1 MGRRRSRRSSRRRT
15 ALPQHTPT
23 RKAAPSDW
31 GGRQTRARTTSL
43 ARNAR
48 APTPGGY
55 LMHTLSTRTL
65 SALAYDRGEDYDP
78 ADPVCPDLLE
88 ALSLVEQARP
98 VIGEDGPYERA
109 RQRQRERR
117 QADGIPDWFS
127 AEDLIA
133 APWDTAD
140 SRFVLA
146 IDPAAR
152 AHPSKARGARA
163 APTRGCHTVHN
174 HLPPK
179 EVTCTR
185 PVEPRS

>member
-1 MGRRRSRRSSRRRT
+1 M
-15 ALPQHTPT
+15 HTP
-23 RKAAPSDW
+23 
-31 GGRQTRARTTSL
+31 
-43 ARNAR
+43 
-48 APTPGGY
+48 
-55 LMHTLSTRTL
+55 STRTL

-140 SRFVLA
+140 SRFV
-146 IDPAAR
+146 
-152 AHPSKARGARA
+152 
-163 APTRGCHTVHN
+163 
-174 HLPPK
+174 
-179 EVTCTR
+179 
-185 PVEPRS
+185 